1 MKETIIKCP
10 NCKMGRQ
17 YKYEESRYT
26 PIYGQC
32 TFCNT
37 LWRWSKSKT
46 IEIIPQDK
54 KLWIHLPEIFSQPIY
69 IKTLN

>member
-17 YKYEESRYT
+17 HKYEEANYS

-32 TFCNT
+32 SFCNT
-37 LWRWSKSKT
+37 LFRWSKSKT

-54 KLWIHLPEIFSQPIY
+54 KLWIHLPEISSTPIC
-69 IKTLN
+69 IKTQS